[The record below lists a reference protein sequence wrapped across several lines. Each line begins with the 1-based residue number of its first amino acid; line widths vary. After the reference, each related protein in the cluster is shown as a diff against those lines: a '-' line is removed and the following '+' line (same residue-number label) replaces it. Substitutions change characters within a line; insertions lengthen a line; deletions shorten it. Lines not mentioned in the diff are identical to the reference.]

1 MSSFER
7 ISQALKYIDN
17 HLAEHISID
26 RLADMFYL
34 SPFYFH
40 RTFSAIVGKAIAE
53 YVRDRRLERACVLL
67 SETDKPII
75 DVGLDCGYNSAQS
88 FSRAFKNCF
97 GIPPLDYRKLGFCP
111 SVTTVDEMIIKF
123 TNRLRGGVFVNPKII
138 KRDKL
143 IIVGI
148 SGNGCKTGEV
158 WEQFMELIKTAE
170 IPNKLSDNGY
180 EIRIYDNG
188 ECVVHVG
195 YATSGTDIDKKL
207 TAVVLPASHY
217 AAFDVYPAK
226 GYESENSAMDEWLLK
241 NEKGYS
247 QRLFDG
253 KQYAVEF
260 YDERFKGDNADS
272 IVEIWV
278 PVEKS

>member
-1 MSSFER
+1 MSHFGR
-7 ISQALKYIDN
+7 ISQALKYIDS
-17 HLAEHISID
+17 HLDEHISID

-40 RTFSAIVGKAIAE
+40 RTFMAIVGKATAE
-53 YVRDRRLERACVLL
+53 YIRDRRMEHACVLL

-75 DVGLDCGYNSAQS
+75 DICLDCGYDSAQS
-88 FSRAFKNCF
+88 FSRAFKNSI
-97 GIPPLDYRKLGFCP
+97 GMPPLDYRKLGFFP

-138 KRDKL
+138 KRSKL
-143 IIVGI
+143 IIVGV
-148 SGNGCKTGEV
+148 SGDGRKTGEV
-158 WEQFMELIKTAE
+158 WERFMELIKAVELT
-170 IPNKLSDNGY
+170 NKLSDNGY
-180 EIRIYDNG
+180 EIRIYDND
-188 ECVVHVG
+188 ECIVHVG
-195 YATSGTDIDKKL
+195 YAVSDTDIDKRL
-207 TAVVLPASHY
+207 STVVLPATRY

-226 GYESENSAMDEWLLK
+226 GYESENSAMDEWLLN
-241 NEKGYS
+241 NEKGYA

-260 YDERFKGDNADS
+260 YDERFKGNSADS

-278 PVEKS
+278 PIKKS